1 MVIDG
6 NQARNI
12 LELYRDASPTEKLSL
27 IVDVKEAMRGLES
40 PDPGLF
46 FPVHDQQDYFRKN
59 CVYDINIMQGGNRS
73 GKSVEEKIILA
84 DVVRRR
90 SPINDRLCID
100 PETGLAIRSRNR
112 PLEIWVA
119 TPSLEKFRNDWLD
132 TKDPRDS
139 IKAYLGDTLDRVDE
153 HPDIIVRT
161 KKKDKVLAKSYEQ
174 GWLSF
179 ESSSCDVIFLDEE
192 PDDPKI
198 LNSCLMRV
206 ATNNGVIILGFT
218 PLEGLSWTFDRFY
231 DLIVKYG
238 MGKKVRDRIWVSDA
252 DEGGRSVLLVQMGMA
267 DNPKAKREAEKLEKD
282 ETILPAE
289 KRARLRGDYGFQEG
303 VFLPRLAGLNLEK
316 PAPEHEVYV
325 IDELPDYLE
334 HYLIADPN
342 QRYGAI
348 LAAMDMND
356 NAYFIHQHL
365 EEAWAIQQ
373 HADVFTC
380 WLRSFP
386 GAARREF
393 ADFGA
398 AGKFATNEIN
408 KVHGFRFQSV
418 TKGKGSVEESIK
430 VLRAWTVPQAKH
442 VHPITG
448 ERGAPKM
455 YFYRPGLIEKLIRN
469 GRELQGSRL
478 VDELSR
484 ARQTETDHAKPETP
498 HKTQKFSLDLF
509 DCARY
514 LTRVRRPAS
523 IPGTGNQNAVGIPI
537 RKAPPSDRLPTRRE
551 LNQREGRVFD
561 PMRPR
566 FPSPFVRS

>member
-6 NQARNI
+6 SQARNI
-12 LELYRDASPTEKLSL
+12 LELYKGASPQEKLSL
-27 IVDVKEAMRGLES
+27 IVDVKDAMRSLEA
-40 PDPGLF
+40 PDPGLH
-46 FPVHDQQDYFRKN
+46 FPVHDQQDYFRTH
-59 CVYDINIMQGGNRS
+59 CDYDINIMEGGNRS
-73 GKSVEEKIILA
+73 GKSVNEKIILA
-84 DVVRRR
+84 DVGRRR
-90 SPINDRLCID
+90 SPINDRLCVD

-112 PLEIWVA
+112 PLEMWVA

-139 IKAYLGDTLDRVDE
+139 IKAYLGDMLQRVDE
-153 HPDIIVRT
+153 HPDIVLRT
-161 KKKDKVLAKSYEQ
+161 TLGDKILAKSYEQ
-174 GWLSF
+174 GYMSF
-179 ESSSCDVIFLDEE
+179 ESSDVDVIFLDEE

-231 DLIVKYG
+231 DLMVNYG
-238 MGKKVRDRIWVSDA
+238 MAKKVRDRVWVSD

-267 DNPKAKREAEKLEKD
+267 DNPKARREAEKLEKD

-289 KRARLRGDYGFQEG
+289 KRARLYGEYGFQEG

-316 PAPEHEVYV
+316 PAPEHEMYV
-325 IDELPDYLE
+325 IDELPDHLE

-356 NAYFIHQHL
+356 NAFFIHQHL
-365 EEAWAIQQ
+365 EEAWVIQQ
-373 HADVFTC
+373 HADLFNL

-386 GAARREF
+386 GARMREF

-398 AGKFATNEIN
+398 AGKMATNEIN
-408 KVHGFRFQSV
+408 KAHGFRFQSV
-418 TKGKGSVEESIK
+418 VKGKGSVEESIK
-430 VLRAWTVPQAKH
+430 VLRAWSVPQAKR

-448 ERGAPKM
+448 ERGAPQM
-455 YFYRPGLIEKLIRN
+455 YFYRPGLIEKLERN
-469 GRELQGSRL
+469 GREVMGSRL

-514 LTRVRRPAS
+514 LTRVRRPAG
-523 IPGTGNQNAVGIPI
+523 IPASGNQNAVGIPI
-537 RKAPPSDRLPTRRE
+537 KKAPPSDRLPTRRE
-551 LNQREGRVFD
+551 LNDREGRVFD

-566 FPSPFVRS
+566 FPSPLVRQ